1 MPNPYS
7 GRPAHTF
14 WKRAVS
20 DRHFSNLDNIIPVIE
35 GLDSAKIATA
45 GSCFAQ
51 HIGHNLKTRGLNYM
65 DMEPASKL
73 LTEAAAAKLGYGI
86 YSCRYGNIYTSRQLL
101 QLVKEAFN
109 ERKPLDTIWEKDG
122 RFYDALRPSVEE
134 GGFGSVAEVRI
145 LRERHL
151 RRVRRMFETMNVFVF
166 TMGLTETWASTQD
179 GTVYPTAPG
188 VIAGNYDPALYEF
201 VNLRFSEVLAD
212 MEEARRRIHKA
223 NPNARFLLTVSPVAL
238 AATATDDHVLVAT
251 THSKSV
257 LRAAAGELSQTYDDI
272 TYFPSYEIIAGQPTR
287 HSLYEPDLRE
297 VSAFGVRE
305 VMRQFFE
312 VNKVEQTGD
321 GQGEPAAE
329 SDFGYEQC
337 DDALLSKEAVQ

>member
-20 DRHFSNLDNIIPVIE
+20 DRHFSDLDNIIPRIE
-35 GLDSAKIATA
+35 GLDTAKIATA

-51 HIGHNLKTRGLNYM
+51 HIGHNLKIRGLNYM
-65 DMEPASKL
+65 DMEAPSKL
-73 LTEAAAAKLGYGI
+73 LSDAAAAKLGYGI

-101 QLVKEAFN
+101 QLVREAFG
-109 ERKPLDTIWEKDG
+109 EAKPLDTIWEKDG
-122 RFYDALRPSVEE
+122 RFYDALRPSIED
-134 GGFGSVAEVRI
+134 GGFGSVAEVRV

-151 RRVRRMFETMNVFVF
+151 RRVRRMFETMDVFVF

-188 VIAGNYDPALYEF
+188 VVAGNYDPALYEF
-201 VNLRFSEVLAD
+201 VNLRFSEVMAD
-212 MEEARRRIHKA
+212 MEAARARIHQS
-223 NPNARFLLTVSPVAL
+223 NPSARFLLTVSPVGL
-238 AATATDDHVLVAT
+238 AATATDNHVLTAT

-257 LRAAAGELSQTYDDI
+257 LRAVAGELSAAHDDV
-272 TYFPSYEIIAGQPTR
+272 TYFPSYEIIVGQPSR

-312 VNKVEQTGD
+312 VNKI
-321 GQGEPAAE
+321 GQAAGPASE
-329 SDFGYEQC
+329 EIDNDFGYEQC
-337 DDALLSKEAVQ
+337 DDALLTKEFAE